1 MMEQEYSLSLIALLK
16 GIVYS
21 HQKEVWDNLLRFEP
35 DVKKYFHTVGLDLFL
50 DKSEGYAFLKQI
62 EWEDEKG
69 LPRIAER
76 RQLNFLTSLLCIV
89 LRKYLLEQDA
99 QGGSVRSI
107 ISAQEMIHRILVFL
121 PPTLDEAKQQEKI
134 ITTINKVVEI
144 GFLRK
149 LDDQEKNYEV
159 HRIIK
164 GFVNADVIDSTLKVL
179 KDYAYHK
186 YSSEAPD
193 ES

>member
-1 MMEQEYSLSLIALLK
+1 MEQGYSLSLIALLK
-16 GIVYS
+16 GIVFN
-21 HQKEVWDNLLRFEP
+21 HQKEIWDNLLRYEP
-35 DVKKYFHTVGLDLFL
+35 DVKKYFQPVGLELYL
-50 DKSEGYAFLKQI
+50 DKSEGYAFLRQNQ
-62 EWEDEKG
+62 WEDDTE
-69 LPRIAER
+69 LPRLAEK

-107 ISAQEMIHRILVFL
+107 ISEQEMMNRIKVFL
-121 PPTLDEAKQQEKI
+121 PVTNDEAKQQEKI
-134 ITTINKVVEI
+134 ISTINRVIDI

-164 GFVNADVIDSTLKVL
+164 GFINADVIDDTLRKL
-179 KDYAYHK
+179 KEYAEEK
-186 YSSEAPD
+186 NNVG
-193 ES
+193 